1 MNDRFD
7 IQNES
12 SEIESVNLRSLIV
25 LDPTKLYSKNANN
38 MQVSVIREL
47 LKLLTTPDIISFAG
61 GLPAP
66 QTFPVEGL
74 RVAADKVFRERPS
87 EALQYGT
94 TEGDNELK
102 DQLIGFE
109 AKQGLRLSRD
119 EMLIIS
125 ASQQAL
131 DIACKVFLDPGDLVI
146 AGRPTYLGEIQAI
159 QSYSAEVLGVPFSP
173 ENDGFDMAEL
183 RTCYVKAKSE
193 GKRVKYIYVISD
205 FQNPTGICWSLEKR
219 RELLE
224 FSYENDLLIVEDA
237 PYREIRFL
245 GESLPSLY
253 QLDQD
258 GKNRRN
264 VVGFKTFSKIL
275 APGTRM
281 GWIIGEPEIISKF
294 VVAKQAMDLCSNVF
308 TQAWIAEYMKTGA
321 IYAHIEETR
330 KLYRE
335 KRNYMVNCL
344 EKYMPERKDL
354 KWTSPEGGLFLWIT
368 LPEYIDTEKMFVRA
382 VEKKVA
388 YVVGS
393 AFYFDS
399 PERNSMRLN
408 FSYPSLEQIDEGVKR
423 LGNCVRDE
431 IAAHREGEKAQEML
445 A

>member
-1 MNDRFD
+1 
-7 IQNES
+7 
-12 SEIESVNLRSLIV
+12 V

-38 MQVSVIREL
+38 MQASVIREL

-74 RVAADKVFRERPS
+74 RSAADKVFRERPS

-131 DIACKVFLDPGDLVI
+131 DITCKVFLDPGDLVI

-159 QSYSAEVLGVPFSP
+159 QSYSAEVLGVPFGP
-173 ENDGFDMAEL
+173 ENDGFDMDEL
-183 RTCYVKAKSE
+183 RSRYAKTKRE
-193 GKRVKYIYVISD
+193 GKRVKYLYVIPD

-224 FSYENDLLIVEDA
+224 FSYQNDLLIVEDA

-245 GESLPSLY
+245 GKSLPSLY
-253 QLDQD
+253 QLDQE
-258 GKNRRN
+258 GQNRRN

-281 GWIIGEPEIISKF
+281 GWIIGNPELIAKF

-308 TQAWIAEYMKTGA
+308 TQAWIAEYMKTDA

-335 KRNYMVNCL
+335 KRNYMVGCL

-354 KWTSPEGGLFLWIT
+354 RWTSPEGGLFLWIT
-368 LPEYIDTEKMFVRA
+368 LPEYIDTEKMFLRA

-393 AFYFDS
+393 AFYFDE

-423 LGNCVRDE
+423 LADCVRDE
-431 IAAHREGEKAQEML
+431 IAAHREGERD
-445 A
+445 

>member
-1 MNDRFD
+1 MKERRMLDL
-7 IQNES
+7 ES
-12 SEIESVNLRSLIV
+12 
-25 LDPTKLYSKNANN
+25 LYSMNANN
-38 MQVSVIREL
+38 MQKSVIREL

-66 QTFPVEGL
+66 QTFPVEAL
-74 RVAADKVFRERPS
+74 RAAADKVFRERPT

-102 DQLIGFE
+102 DELIAFE
-109 AKQGLRLSRD
+109 ARQGLKLDRD
-119 EMLIIS
+119 GLLVVS

-159 QSYSAEVLGVPFSP
+159 QSYRAEILGVPFSGS
-173 ENDGFDMAEL
+173 NDGFDMDEL
-183 RTCYVKAKSE
+183 GSRYAKAKRE
-193 GKRVKYIYVISD
+193 GKRIKYVYVIPD

-224 FSYENDLLIVEDA
+224 FSYEHDLLIIEDA

-245 GESLPSLY
+245 GKSLPSIY

-258 GKNRRN
+258 GEKRRN
-264 VVGFKTFSKIL
+264 VIGFKTFSKIL

-281 GWIIGEPEIISKF
+281 GWIIGPKEAISKF

-308 TQAWIAEYMKTGA
+308 TQAWIAEYLKTGA
-321 IYAHIEETR
+321 IYEQIEGTR

-335 KRNYMVNCL
+335 KRNHMVAAL
-344 EKYMPERKDL
+344 ERCMPKRDDL
-354 KWTSPEGGLFLWIT
+354 RWTSPEGGLFLWIT
-368 LPEYIDTEKMFVRA
+368 LPERIDTEKMFVRA
-382 VEKKVA
+382 IKKKVA
-388 YVVGS
+388 YVVGV
-393 AFYFDS
+393 AFYFDD

-408 FSYPSLEQIDEGVKR
+408 FSYPSLEQIDVGIER
-423 LGNCVRDE
+423 LAECVREELGEE
-431 IAAHREGEKAQEML
+431 IGV
-445 A
+445 

>member
-1 MNDRFD
+1 M
-7 IQNES
+7 
-12 SEIESVNLRSLIV
+12 

-38 MQVSVIREL
+38 MQASVIREL

-74 RVAADKVFRERPS
+74 RSAADKVFRERPS

-131 DIACKVFLDPGDLVI
+131 DITCKVFLDPGDLVI

-159 QSYSAEVLGVPFSP
+159 QSYSAEVLGVPFGP
-173 ENDGFDMAEL
+173 ENDGFDMDEL
-183 RTCYVKAKSE
+183 RSRYAKTKRE
-193 GKRVKYIYVISD
+193 GKRVKYLYVIPD

-224 FSYENDLLIVEDA
+224 FSYQNDLLIVEDA

-245 GESLPSLY
+245 GKSLPSLY
-253 QLDQD
+253 QLDQE
-258 GKNRRN
+258 GQNRRN

-281 GWIIGEPEIISKF
+281 GWIIGNPELIAKF

-308 TQAWIAEYMKTGA
+308 TQAWIAEYMKTDA

-335 KRNYMVNCL
+335 KRNYMVGCL

-354 KWTSPEGGLFLWIT
+354 RWTSPEGGLFLWIT
-368 LPEYIDTEKMFVRA
+368 LPEYIDTEKMFLRA

-393 AFYFDS
+393 AFYFDE

-423 LGNCVRDE
+423 LADCVRDE
-431 IAAHREGEKAQEML
+431 IAAHREGERD
-445 A
+445 